1 MSDFRRSWGRVSAAE
16 IFSWKSWVYL
26 FVPGK
31 RVRGWSG
38 GGGGRYSLAEWSARR
53 TCYPQAVPASSP
65 SPTTSLTCLFCRP
78 KFKSTATLANNQLVF
93 SCNWGSCYGFYWI
106 IFFYSFEWSPSRT
119 AGKISALPLWTDRYL
134 YLYSQ
139 LPASGQLVIIF
150 NPVIICLWLFEYRA
164 CFFRT
169 LKCSIIICF
178 ISKTEHTDKCE
189 RHFFSLIL
197 FNYWKSIQSL
207 CNGSSTSL
215 SNMFI
220 LQIFQNYSDKFCSES
235 HMKVF
240 EVQSP

>member
-1 MSDFRRSWGRVSAAE
+1 MLGINERVPYLVRFTEPSVAEWSACRT
-16 IFSWKSWVYL
+16 FGD
-26 FVPGK
+26 PGVASQQQ
-31 RVRGWSG
+31 RFFLENPEFTCSCLGRGWEDG
-38 GGGGRYSLAEWSARR
+38 VGAGGRYSLAEWSARR

-164 CFFRT
+164 CFFKT

-178 ISKTEHTDKCE
+178 ICKT
-189 RHFFSLIL
+189 
-197 FNYWKSIQSL
+197 
-207 CNGSSTSL
+207 
-215 SNMFI
+215 
-220 LQIFQNYSDKFCSES
+220 
-235 HMKVF
+235 
-240 EVQSP
+240 